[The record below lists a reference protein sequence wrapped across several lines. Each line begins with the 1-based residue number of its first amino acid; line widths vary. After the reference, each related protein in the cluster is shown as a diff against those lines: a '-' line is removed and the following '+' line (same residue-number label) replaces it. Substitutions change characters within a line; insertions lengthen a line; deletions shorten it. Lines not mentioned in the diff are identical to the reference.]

1 MSRRIT
7 GYRRWRE
14 VIEAG
19 LGGGMRIYNTE
30 LFYPMLAMFLWTVMV
45 MLRNLQVRVDAVKRG
60 ELTNKYFELFRG
72 AEPPEAVQKTGN
84 HFRNLTELPPLFYI
98 ICLAVMFMGR
108 TDVNF
113 IVLAWCYVALR
124 VGHSVIHL
132 TINKVPPR
140 FFLFAASNIVLL
152 IMWVRL
158 ALVL

>member
-1 MSRRIT
+1 
-7 GYRRWRE
+7 
-14 VIEAG
+14 
-19 LGGGMRIYNTE
+19 MRIYNTE
-30 LFYPMLAMFLWTVMV
+30 LFYPMLAMFLKTVVV
-45 MLRNLQVRVDAVKRG
+45 MLRNLQVRVAAVRSG
-60 ELTNKYFELFRG
+60 ELSNKYFELLRG
-72 AEPPEAVQKTGN
+72 AEPPETVQKTGN

-113 IVLAWCYVALR
+113 IVLAWSYVALR

-132 TINKVPPR
+132 TVNKVPPR